1 MRALLGLTS
10 DQSMGNPTAAI
21 VWDTAIE
28 DTGSFF
34 NALHPSRLT
43 IPAGV
48 SAVRLYG
55 AADFSGATGE
65 PGGIYFQK
73 NQTVFPGAA
82 TQIFPFSNAGPY
94 FSIASPV
101 IACEE
106 GDYFELF
113 RGADSGTLEANGY
126 TYFGI
131 ESVG

>member
-10 DQSMGNPTAAI
+10 DQSIGNPTAAI
-21 VWDTAIE
+21 AWDTAVE
-28 DTGSFF
+28 DTGGFF
-34 NALHPSRLT
+34 SSAHPTRLT
-43 IPAGV
+43 IPSGV

-55 AADFSGATGE
+55 AAYFDNSTGQ

-82 TQIFPFSNAGPY
+82 TQIFPFSNAVVY

-101 IACEE
+101 IACTP

-113 RGADSGTLEANGY
+113 RGANSGTLEADGY
-126 TYFGI
+126 TYFAI
-131 ESVG
+131 EAV